1 MCFADRKKPALIV
14 TILSVIVI
22 LCGIVMVVES
32 IIFATQDDV
41 LSADMGSI
49 SNSMGN
55 FKTASMASLLAFS
68 LLAIATGI
76 SGTTCGCKPCAR
88 GNICWPIIFGSL
100 LLIVWIVTIIVGIV
114 VTVVSFSG
122 PDVLQ
127 TFCDKPD

>member
-1 MCFADRKKPALIV
+1 MCFADRKKPALTV

-68 LLAIATGI
+68 LLAVATGI
-76 SGTTCGCKPCAR
+76 SGTTCGCKPCVR